1 MFSPALEIVL
11 TIAHREATSRRH
23 AHLTL
28 EHLLYALAHDP
39 DGEAILAAC
48 GVDLPKLRQELDRYL
63 EDEVEQ
69 FARGREKDPAQTLA
83 FRRVLQT
90 AVLHVQSAGRS
101 EVRAGDVLA
110 ATLQETRSFAA
121 KVLLAQ
127 GVTRLDI
134 LNYISHGIRKVPLDS
149 RSATTPR
156 VPIRSARPRATTL
169 PRWRGIRWLPTP
181 SICRSAPRP
190 VCSTR

>member
-1 MFSPALEIVL
+1 
-11 TIAHREATSRRH
+11 

-28 EHLLYALAHDP
+28 EHLVYALAHDP
-39 DGEAILAAC
+39 DGESILAAC
-48 GVDLPKLRQELDRYL
+48 GADLPRLREALDQYL
-63 EDEVEQ
+63 KEQVEQ
-69 FARGREKDPAQTLA
+69 FPRGREKDPSQTLA

-121 KVLLAQ
+121 KILQAQ

-149 RSATTPR
+149 EMAND
-156 VPIRSARPRATTL
+156 
-169 PRWRGIRWLPTP
+169 
-181 SICRSAPRP
+181 
-190 VCSTR
+190 STGGDTQ

>member
-39 DGEAILAAC
+39 DGEAILGAC

-63 EDEVEQ
+63 QDEVEQ

-83 FRRVLQT
+83 FRRALQT

-110 ATLQETRSFAA
+110 ATMQETKSFAA
-121 KVLLAQ
+121 NLLAGQ

-134 LNYISHGIRKVPLDS
+134 LNYVSHGIRKVPADPPPAS
-149 RSATTPR
+149 DEGAPE
-156 VPIRSARPRATTL
+156 RA
-169 PRWRGIRWLPTP
+169 PEPGGD
-181 SICRSAPRP
+181 
-190 VCSTR
+190 

>member
-1 MFSPALEIVL
+1 MFSQALEIVL

-28 EHLLYALAHDP
+28 EHLLYALVHDA
-39 DGEAILAAC
+39 DGETILAAC
-48 GVDLPKLRQELDRYL
+48 GADVPSLRRELDRYL
-63 EDEVEQ
+63 QEEVEQ
-69 FARGREKDPAQTLA
+69 LARGREKDPSQTLA

-121 KVLLAQ
+121 RALLAQ

-134 LNYISHGIRKVPLDS
+134 LNFISHGIRK
-149 RSATTPR
+149 TPPEP
-156 VPIRSARPRATTL
+156 V
-169 PRWRGIRWLPTP
+169 TP
-181 SICRSAPRP
+181 SDEPGGDQVPA
-190 VCSTR
+190 STGEEGPAV